1 MTETPATRVRNV
13 GVDVQ
18 DNDETRPIVEAIERD
33 NPEVAVRRM
42 PGMVKLLVPR
52 EMVIQRTT
60 VEEILGREWDT
71 NEFQL
76 SIISLVGNI
85 SEWDEDEI
93 RIKWEH

>member
-1 MTETPATRVRNV
+1 MTETPVARVRNV

-33 NPEVAVRRM
+33 NPEAAIRRM
-42 PGMVKLLVPR
+42 PGMLKVLVPR
-52 EMVIQRTT
+52 EMVIRRTT

-85 SEWDEDEI
+85 AEWDEDEI
-93 RIKWEH
+93 LIKWEH

>member
-1 MTETPATRVRNV
+1 MTETPAPRVRIV

-18 DNDETRPIVEAIERD
+18 DNDEARPIVEAIERD
-33 NPEVAVRRM
+33 NPEATIRRM
-42 PGMVKLLVPR
+42 PGMLKIQVPR
-52 EMVIQRTT
+52 EMVVRRTT

-85 SEWDEDEI
+85 AEWDEDEI
-93 RIKWEH
+93 LIKWEH

>member
-1 MTETPATRVRNV
+1 MTEAPAPRVRIV

-18 DNDETRPIVEAIERD
+18 DNDEARPIVEAIERD
-33 NPEVAVRRM
+33 NPEATIRRM
-42 PGMVKLLVPR
+42 PGMLKVQVPR
-52 EMVIQRTT
+52 EMVVRRTT

-85 SEWDEDEI
+85 AEWDEDEI
-93 RIKWEH
+93 LIKWEH

>member
-1 MTETPATRVRNV
+1 MTETPAARVRNV
-13 GVDVQ
+13 GVDMQ
-18 DNDETRPIVEAIERD
+18 DNDETRPIIEAIERD

-42 PGMVKLLVPR
+42 PGMIKLLVPR

-93 RIKWEH
+93 LIKWEH

>member
-18 DNDETRPIVEAIERD
+18 DNDESRPIVEAIERD
-33 NPEVAVRRM
+33 NPEATIRRM
-42 PGMVKLLVPR
+42 PGMLKVQVPR
-52 EMVIQRTT
+52 VMVVRRTT

-85 SEWDEDEI
+85 AEWDEDEI
-93 RIKWEH
+93 LIKWEH

>member
-1 MTETPATRVRNV
+1 MTETPAARVRNV
-13 GVDVQ
+13 GVDMQ
-18 DNDETRPIVEAIERD
+18 DNDETRTLIEAIERD
-33 NPEVAVRRM
+33 NPDAVVRRM
-42 PGMVKLLVPR
+42 PGMVKVMVPR

-71 NEFQL
+71 QEFQL

>member
-1 MTETPATRVRNV
+1 MTETPVARVRNV

-18 DNDETRPIVEAIERD
+18 DNDEARPIVEAIERD
-33 NPEVAVRRM
+33 NPEATIRRM
-42 PGMVKLLVPR
+42 PGMLKVLVPR
-52 EMVIQRTT
+52 EMVIRRTT

-85 SEWDEDEI
+85 AEWDEDEI
-93 RIKWEH
+93 LIRWDR

>member
-1 MTETPATRVRNV
+1 MTETPAPRVRIV

-18 DNDETRPIVEAIERD
+18 DNDEARPIVEAIERD
-33 NPEVAVRRM
+33 NPEATIRRM
-42 PGMVKLLVPR
+42 PGMLKVQVPR
-52 EMVIQRTT
+52 EMVVRRTT

-85 SEWDEDEI
+85 AEWDEDEI
-93 RIKWEH
+93 LIKWEH

>member
-1 MTETPATRVRNV
+1 MTETPVARVRNV

-33 NPEVAVRRM
+33 NPEVVIRRM
-42 PGMVKLLVPR
+42 PGMVKVLVPR

-85 SEWDEDEI
+85 AEWDEDEI
-93 RIKWEH
+93 LIKWEH

>member
-18 DNDETRPIVEAIERD
+18 DTDDTRPIVEAIERD
-33 NPEVAVRRM
+33 NPEVVIRRM
-42 PGMVKLLVPR
+42 PGMVKLVVPR

>member
-1 MTETPATRVRNV
+1 MTETPASRVRNV

-18 DNDETRPIVEAIERD
+18 DTDETRPIVEAIERD
-33 NPEVAVRRM
+33 NPEVVIRRM
-42 PGMVKLLVPR
+42 PGMVKVLVPH

>member
-18 DNDETRPIVEAIERD
+18 DTDDTRPIVEAIERD
-33 NPEVAVRRM
+33 NPEVAIRRM
-42 PGMVKLLVPR
+42 PGMVKVLVPR

>member
-1 MTETPATRVRNV
+1 MTETPTARVRNV

-18 DNDETRPIVEAIERD
+18 DNDEARPIVEAIERD
-33 NPEVAVRRM
+33 NPEATIRRM
-42 PGMVKLLVPR
+42 PGMLKVQVPR
-52 EMVIQRTT
+52 EMVVRRTT

-85 SEWDEDEI
+85 AEWDEDEI
-93 RIKWEH
+93 LIKWEH

>member
-1 MTETPATRVRNV
+1 
-13 GVDVQ
+13 
-18 DNDETRPIVEAIERD
+18 
-33 NPEVAVRRM
+33 M
-42 PGMVKLLVPR
+42 PGMVKVLVPH
-52 EMVIQRTT
+52 EMIIRRTT

-71 NEFQL
+71 QEFQL

>member
-18 DNDETRPIVEAIERD
+18 DNDESRPIVEAIERD
-33 NPEVAVRRM
+33 NPEAVIRRM
-42 PGMVKLLVPR
+42 PGMLKVQVPHQ
-52 EMVIQRTT
+52 MVIRRTT

-71 NEFQL
+71 QEFQL
-76 SIISLVGNI
+76 SIISLAGNI

-93 RIKWEH
+93 LIKWEH

>member
-18 DNDETRPIVEAIERD
+18 DTDDTRPIVEAIERD
-33 NPEVAVRRM
+33 NPEVVIRRM
-42 PGMVKLLVPR
+42 PGMVKVLVPR